1 MYLTD
6 RFSQLLRCEVA
17 FTWHVNDLTFIC
29 SWKQLQLPVWR
40 YVCVTD
46 VFVREALYLSVTYS
60 TCSLHVHTIEIPC
73 RAFPERVGSRILLLE
88 SVGTSDYFSGRKKKK
103 NLNEHNFD
111 GEVNWS
117 GVVNFHCM
125 QMSLVMSIRLILGDD
140 WNITCH

>member
-46 VFVREALYLSVTYS
+46 VFVREALYLSVTHS
-60 TCSLHVHTIEIPC
+60 TCSLHVHTIEIPS

-88 SVGTSDYFSGRKKKK
+88 SVGTSDYFSGRKKK

-125 QMSLVMSIRLILGDD
+125 QMSLVMSIRFIFGDD

>member
-1 MYLTD
+1 MCLTD
-6 RFSQLLRCEVA
+6 RFSRLLRCEVA
-17 FTWHVNDLTFIC
+17 FTWDVNDLTFIC

-46 VFVREALYLSVTYS
+46 VFVREALYLSVTHS
-60 TCSLHVHTIEIPC
+60 TCSTACPHNRNP
-73 RAFPERVGSRILLLE
+73 
-88 SVGTSDYFSGRKKKK
+88 TSSFSGTCRFTNSSAWKRWNKWLLQWSKKK

-125 QMSLVMSIRLILGDD
+125 QMSLVMSIRFIFGDD
-140 WNITCH
+140 WNIMCH

>member
-6 RFSQLLRCEVA
+6 RFLQLLICEVA
-17 FTWHVNDLTFIC
+17 FTSDVNDLTFIC

-60 TCSLHVHTIEIPC
+60 TCSTSCPYYRNSMSSFFGTGRFTNSIAWK
-73 RAFPERVGSRILLLE
+73 RWNKWLLQW
-88 SVGTSDYFSGRKKKK
+88 SKQKKNS

-111 GEVNWS
+111 SEDNWS
-117 GVVNFHCM
+117 GVVNFHCT
-125 QMSLVMSIRLILGDD
+125 QMSLVMSIRFIFGND
-140 WNITCH
+140 WNI